1 MHIYTLKYDYNL
13 PTTQQV
19 NVPTN
24 STFLIGIKAV
34 RNGVELD
41 IDPSKITL
49 IGPDGTLTADSAKTN
64 GYVTFKMAVQDQP
77 KSVMYGID
85 IEGDTI
91 KDFKLLLNAYKS
103 QVGDIDAG
111 GPGTD
116 IDVNSV
122 KAKSVSV
129 VDDAG
134 ELVAALSSDNEGNGL
149 LVIDNIVFTG
159 AELSATFEANQILE
173 EIA

>member
-1 MHIYTLKYDYNL
+1 MRIYTLKYDYNL

-24 STFLIGIKAV
+24 STFLVGIKAV

-41 IDPSKITL
+41 IDHSKMTL
-49 IGPDGTLTADSAKTN
+49 IGPDGTLAADSTKTN
-64 GYVTFKMAVQDQP
+64 GYVTFKMSVQDQP
-77 KSVMYGID
+77 KSAMYGID

-129 VDDAG
+129 ADDAG

-159 AELSATFEANQILE
+159 AELSAAFEAN
-173 EIA
+173 

>member
-1 MHIYTLKYDYNL
+1 MSVLDE
-13 PTTQQV
+13 P
-19 NVPTN
+19 
-24 STFLIGIKAV
+24 STIEYSL
-34 RNGVELD
+34 
-41 IDPSKITL
+41 
-49 IGPDGTLTADSAKTN
+49 
-64 GYVTFKMAVQDQP
+64 
-77 KSVMYGID
+77 D

-91 KDFKLLLNAYKS
+91 KDFKLIVNAYKS

-159 AELSATFEANQILE
+159 AELSATFEAN
-173 EIA
+173 

>member
-1 MHIYTLKYDYNL
+1 MKLYTLKYDYNL
-13 PTTQQV
+13 PTTQQI
-19 NVPTN
+19 NTATN
-24 STFLIGIKAV
+24 STFLIGFKAV
-34 RNGVELD
+34 RNGEEVS
-41 IDPSKITL
+41 IDPAKATL
-49 IGPDGTLTADSAKTN
+49 IGPTSTLSAGSDKVN
-64 GYVTFKMAVQDQP
+64 GYVTFQM
-77 KSVMYGID
+77 SVLDEPSAIEYSLD

-91 KDFKLLLNAYKS
+91 KDFKLIVNAYKS
-103 QVGDIDAG
+103 QVGDVDAG

-149 LVIDNIVFTG
+149 LVLDNIAFTG
-159 AELSATFEANQILE
+159 AELSATFAANQILE
-173 EIA
+173 GLV